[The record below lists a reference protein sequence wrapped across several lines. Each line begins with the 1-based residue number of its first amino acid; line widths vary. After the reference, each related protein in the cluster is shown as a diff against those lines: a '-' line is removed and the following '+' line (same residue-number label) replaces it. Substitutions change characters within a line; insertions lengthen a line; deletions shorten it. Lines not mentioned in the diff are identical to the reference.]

1 MTTYLQTVIRTQV
14 GVPYY
19 CMLTHTHVAH
29 IQVGVTYLFMHTSM
43 CYIAVV
49 LSTHNTPSLLTY
61 DLLSGVEVHATSTDT
76 GESQIFRGDV
86 ALVTVPL
93 GVLKSG
99 KLSFHPPLPEWKKQ
113 AVRKLGFGLLNKVCA
128 TWLVASTPHALR
140 WQCVW
145 WQCVW
150 W

>member
-1 MTTYLQTVIRTQV
+1 M
-14 GVPYY
+14 
-19 CMLTHTHVAH
+19 
-29 IQVGVTYLFMHTSM
+29 
-43 CYIAVV
+43 
-49 LSTHNTPSLLTY
+49 
-61 DLLSGVEVHATSTDT
+61 HATSTDT

-128 TWLVASTPHALR
+128 PLAGSQLITCIEIAVCMLAVCTLAVCTIECLIFCRLFYVSKRDFGIPPFTSLDT
-140 WQCVW
+140 
-145 WQCVW
+145 
-150 W
+150 